1 MKKTLTVNLNNTV
14 YHIDEDAYESLQEY
28 LNSLRNHFAE
38 EEGADEIL
46 SDIEARIAEL
56 FKERLRFGMQ
66 IITLREV
73 NEIITI
79 MGHPEDFDRDMID
92 DETSETQF
100 DSENKQY
107 DEKKGTNIEI
117 PINENEIKAKRR
129 LFRDGENRIL
139 GGVASGIGCYLN
151 IDPVFIRVLFVILTF
166 FWGTAIL
173 IYILLWIC
181 IPEARTAAQ
190 KPEMKGEPVT
200 IENIKK
206 AVKEEMDKAEVNLSG
221 IERKTDSFFTRLGD
235 LLLCI
240 IRGLLKALFLL
251 VGGCLGFILLII
263 LFSIGVSIFSFLFG
277 NFTVTTYG
285 TTLPPVV
292 MNILTGIE
300 HPKAFLLSLLLV
312 IGIPFY
318 ALLRLLL
325 GRMFNWTPQ
334 TKITTNVIS
343 FIWIISFIDL
353 AIFSAEIIPFLF
365 K

>member
-190 KPEMKGEPVT
+190 KLEMKGEPVT

-240 IRGLLKALFLL
+240 IRGYYN
-251 VGGCLGFILLII
+251 LGEK
-263 LFSIGVSIFSFLFG
+263 IGKFG
-277 NFTVTTYG
+277 WSV
-285 TTLPPVV
+285 
-292 MNILTGIE
+292 E
-300 HPKAFLLSLLLV
+300 KKKS
-312 IGIPFY
+312 
-318 ALLRLLL
+318 
-325 GRMFNWTPQ
+325 
-334 TKITTNVIS
+334 
-343 FIWIISFIDL
+343 
-353 AIFSAEIIPFLF
+353 
-365 K
+365 